1 MVQKRTYVC
10 DRCGREVRIRS
21 KGLCPACRAK
31 ELNENKERKPFL
43 HKTVTSKKKTK
54 DPELSGFFRLML
66 DELNEKRMS
75 ETGRSIPM
83 PTVCNVC
90 HILPKRIYKSV
101 AKERRN
107 IIFLTDTE
115 HTRFDYLLDTMDF
128 DGLEREFGHVWA
140 KTCRTILDMER
151 QGMINERGRL
161 IIEFLDRY
169 GCVSEKNVYER

>member
-31 ELNENKERKPFL
+31 ELSENKERKPFL
-43 HKTVTSKKKTK
+43 HKTISSKKKTK

-66 DELNEKRMS
+66 DKLNERKMS
-75 ETGRSIPM
+75 ETGRSIPF

-101 AKERRN
+101 AKERLN
-107 IIFLTDTE
+107 ILFLTNEE
-115 HTRFDYLLDTMDF
+115 HTRFDHLLDTLDF
-128 DGLEREFGHVWA
+128 EGLEKEFGFVWWKA
-140 KTCRTILDMER
+140 VNRINTMEKN
-151 QGMINERGRL
+151 GYIKERGRL
-161 IIEFLDRY
+161 IIEFLNRY
-169 GCVSEKNVYER
+169 GE

>member
-31 ELNENKERKPFL
+31 ELNDSKERKPFL

-66 DELNEKRMS
+66 DELSEKRMS
-75 ETGRSIPM
+75 ETGRSIPI

-101 AKERRN
+101 AKERKN

-115 HTRFDYLLDTMDF
+115 HTRFDYLLDTLDF
-128 DGLEREFGHVWA
+128 DGLEREFGHVWVKA
-140 KTCRTILDMER
+140 CRTILDMER
-151 QGMINERGRL
+151 QGVIKERGGL
-161 IIEFLDRY
+161 IIEFLNRY
-169 GCVSEKNVYER
+169 G

>member
-1 MVQKRTYVC
+1 MGQKRTYKC
-10 DRCGREVRIRS
+10 ERCGREVAIRS
-21 KGLCPACRAK
+21 KGLCPACRVK
-31 ELNENKERKPFL
+31 ERSTGERKPFL
-43 HKTVTSKKKTK
+43 HKTISSKKKTK

-66 DELNEKRMS
+66 EELNEKRMS

-169 GCVSEKNVYER
+169 GCVSEKNVCER